1 MRTFTDFNN
10 TSRLITEPAANPVI
24 PPVRQT
30 DFLKSDHEIEA
41 EFLYNLNKKPDIKA
55 IPPYKKQ
62 GGKAK
67 DPARLLK
74 HLEATSTLEE
84 NY

>member
-10 TSRLITEPAANPVI
+10 TNRLVTEAAANPVI
-24 PPVRQT
+24 PPVQQA
-30 DFLKSDHEIEA
+30 DFLKSDYEIEA
-41 EFLYNLNKKPDIKA
+41 EFLYNLNKKPVIKA
-55 IPPYKKQ
+55 YPPFKKQ
-62 GGKAK
+62 GGRPK

-74 HLEATSTLEE
+74 QLEATSTLEE

>member
-1 MRTFTDFNN
+1 M
-10 TSRLITEPAANPVI
+10 ITEAAANPVI
-24 PPVRQT
+24 PPVQQT
-30 DFLKSDHEIEA
+30 DFLKSDNEIEA
-41 EFLYNLNKKPDIKA
+41 EFLYNLNKKPDIKS
-55 IPPYKKQ
+55 IPLYKKQ

-74 HLEATSTLEE
+74 QLEATPTLEE

>member
-24 PPVRQT
+24 PPVQQT

-62 GGKAK
+62 RGKAK